1 MSWLLP
7 RILTGMV
14 VVALGGLVGHWI
26 GLQLQAP
33 FISELLGAAAAV
45 ALLAVLDTLRGYRL
59 INWLRGSQEN
69 QAPRDTG
76 FWGEIGY
83 RVEKSVRL
91 HERETAQERVRLSQ
105 FLSAIE
111 ASPNGVVLLDANDQ
125 IEWCNAMAAAHF
137 GLDPKRDIRQP
148 VTNLIRAPA
157 FVAYLQEG
165 EFAEPVRFTERRR
178 DGTLSVL
185 IRRYGEDMKILLS
198 QDVTVHER
206 SDAMRRDFVA
216 NVSHE
221 IRTPLTVLTG
231 FIETMS
237 SLPLTDAER
246 RRVLDLMMQQ
256 ARRMGRLVSDLLT
269 LAQLEGSPR
278 PTSERWVAM
287 GGLMTTVETEAK
299 VLSAGRHKF
308 SFGGGAG
315 LQIAGEEA
323 ELLSAITNLVN
334 NAVRYTPADG
344 VIDVAWR
351 VRADG
356 SGELAVS
363 DTGPGIAREHL
374 PRLTERFYRV
384 DGSRSRDTG
393 GTGLGLSIVKHVVQR
408 HGGELDIQSELGKG
422 SSFRL
427 VFPAARTRREA
438 VPANTALGVV
448 GQAEPEVQ

>member
-1 MSWLLP
+1 MTWLLP
-7 RILTGMV
+7 RILMGV
-14 VVALGGLVGHWI
+14 FVVALGGFAGHLVGS
-26 GLQLQAP
+26 QLKAG
-33 FISELLGAAAAV
+33 FVSELMGVACAV
-45 ALLAVLDTLRGYRL
+45 GVLVVMDTLRGYRL

-91 HERETAQERVRLSQ
+91 HERETAHERIRLSQ

-111 ASPNGVVLLDANDQ
+111 ASPNGVILLDSGDQ
-125 IEWCNAMAAAHF
+125 IEWCNAVAADHF
-137 GLDPKRDIRQP
+137 GLDPKRDLRQR
-148 VTNLIRAPA
+148 VTNLVRAPA
-157 FVAYLQEG
+157 FVDYLQHG
-165 EFAEPVRFTERRR
+165 VFAEPVRFPGPRR

-185 IRRYGEDMKILLS
+185 IRRYGEDMKIVLS

-206 SDAMRRDFVA
+206 SEAMRRDFVA

-256 ARRMGRLVSDLLT
+256 ARRMGTLVSDLLT

-278 PTSERWVAM
+278 PTAERWVAV
-287 GGLMTTVETEAK
+287 GALMALVETEAR

-308 SFGGGAG
+308 SFTGSDG
-315 LQIAGEEA
+315 LQIAGAEP

-344 VIDVAWR
+344 SITVAWR
-351 VRADG
+351 IRGDG
-356 SGELAVS
+356 AAELSVS
-363 DTGPGIAREHL
+363 DTGPGIARDHL
-374 PRLTERFYRV
+374 PRLTERFYRI

-393 GTGLGLSIVKHVVQR
+393 GTGLGLAIVKHVVQR
-408 HGGELDIQSELGKG
+408 HGGELDIQSELGRG

-427 VFPAARTRREA
+427 IFPAARSRRETSA
-438 VPANTALGVV
+438 TGSALASARV
-448 GQAEPEVQ
+448 QPEVH

>member
-7 RILTGMV
+7 RLLTGV
-14 VVALGGLVGHWI
+14 LVVALGGFAGHLIGGPWLAPLV
-26 GLQLQAP
+26 
-33 FISELLGAAAAV
+33 SELLGGA
-45 ALLAVLDTLRGYRL
+45 LAVGSLAALDTLRGYRL
-59 INWLRGSQEN
+59 INWLRGSQED

-91 HERETAQERVRLSQ
+91 REREAVQERVRLSQ

-111 ASPNGVVLLDANDQ
+111 ASPNGVVLLDAGDQ
-125 IEWCNAMAAAHF
+125 IDWCNAVAADHF
-137 GLDPKRDIRQP
+137 GLDPQRDLRQH
-148 VTNLIRAPA
+148 VTNLVRAPA
-157 FVAYLQEG
+157 FVAYLQAG
-165 EFAEPVRFTERRR
+165 EFSEPVRFAGPGR

-185 IRRYGEDMKILLS
+185 IRRYGDDMKIVLS

-206 SDAMRRDFVA
+206 AEAMRRDFVA

-231 FIETMS
+231 FIETMG
-237 SLPLTDAER
+237 SLPLTEVER

-256 ARRMGRLVSDLLT
+256 AQRMGTLVSDLLT

-278 PTSERWVAM
+278 PTSERWVPVQA
-287 GGLMTTVETEAK
+287 LMARAESDAR

-308 SFGGGAG
+308 KFDGTPG
-315 LQIAGEEA
+315 LQIAGA
-323 ELLSAITNLVN
+323 ESELVSAVGNLIT
-334 NAVRYTPADG
+334 NAVRYTPAEG
-344 VIDVAWR
+344 AIEVVWR
-351 VRADG
+351 VREGGA
-356 SGELAVS
+356 GELSVI

-408 HGGELDIQSELGKG
+408 HGGELDIQSEPGKG
-422 SSFRL
+422 SRFRL
-427 VFPAARTRREA
+427 VFPAARTRIHTSA
-438 VPANTALGVV
+438 VSQTPLLAST
-448 GQAEPEVQ
+448 EPEPR

>member
-1 MSWLLP
+1 MSWLLS
-7 RILTGMV
+7 RILTGIFV
-14 VVALGGLVGHWI
+14 VGSGILLGHWLGGPVR
-26 GLQLQAP
+26 AP
-33 FISELLGAAAAV
+33 FIGELLGAAAAV
-45 ALLAVLDTLRGYRL
+45 GVLVVLDTLRGNRL

-83 RVEKSVRL
+83 RVEKSVRVR
-91 HERETAQERVRLSQ
+91 ERETASERIRLAQ

-111 ASPNGVVLLDANDQ
+111 ASPNGVILLDAGDQ

-137 GLDPKRDIRQP
+137 GLDPQRDLRQP

-165 EFAEPVRFTERRR
+165 EFSEPVRFAERRR

-185 IRRYGEDMKILLS
+185 IRRYGEDMKIVLS

-206 SDAMRRDFVA
+206 SEAMRRDFVA

-231 FIETMS
+231 FIETMG
-237 SLPLTDAER
+237 SLPLTEAER

-256 ARRMGRLVSDLLT
+256 ARRMGTLVSDLLT

-278 PTSERWVAM
+278 PTAERWVAV
-287 GGLMTTVETEAK
+287 GPLMAQVETEAK
-299 VLSAGRHKF
+299 VLSAGRHRF
-308 SFGGGAG
+308 SFDGAAG
-315 LQIAGEEA
+315 LQLAGAEP

-334 NAVRYTPADG
+334 NAVRYTPAEG
-344 VIDVAWR
+344 AIDVAWR
-351 VRADG
+351 VRPDG
-356 SGELAVS
+356 SGELSVT

-393 GTGLGLSIVKHVVQR
+393 GTGLGLSIVKHVAQR
-408 HGGELDIQSELGKG
+408 HGGELDIQSEPGKG
-422 SSFRL
+422 SCFRL
-427 VFPAARTRREA
+427 IFPAARTRREA
-438 VPANTALGVV
+438 SRVGPALDTV
-448 GQAEPEVQ
+448 QAQPEVH